1 LSENHSEAIAE
12 ESESEPSNRRTKMK
26 KKATLSCIA
35 VSAALLMVLGTS
47 EASDLDHLLDNKDL
61 QQLGKLIYFDENL
74 SFPPGQ
80 SCATCHAPE
89 AGWTGPES
97 KINNAG
103 SVYPGAIDTRFGNR
117 KPPSAA
123 YATSSPP
130 LHTEIEDGEVL
141 FVGGNFWDGRATAW
155 KLGNAA
161 ADQAQGPFLN
171 PLEQNIADAKGVVD
185 RVCKSKYAPQF
196 KQTVSDIWGI
206 ENICPCDDIDM
217 AYGII
222 GLAIAAFENSSEVN
236 AFTSKYD
243 YYLKGKAEL
252 TAREKRGLKVFE
264 EKGKCADCHP
274 NKPGPNG
281 EPPLFTDFTYDNLGI
296 PKNPEN
302 PFYKTPA
309 KFNPAGPKWIDPGLG
324 GFLKSVPQYT
334 MFAEAN
340 YGKHK
345 VPTLRNVDK
354 RKLEDFV
361 KAYGHNGYFKSL
373 EEITHF
379 YNTRDVKGAG
389 WKGTPWPAPEV
400 TENLNK
406 EELGNL
412 KLTKDEE
419 KDLIEFM
426 KTLSD
431 GYIP

>member
-1 LSENHSEAIAE
+1 
-12 ESESEPSNRRTKMK
+12 MK
-26 KKATLSCIA
+26 KKTLLTCIA
-35 VSAALLMVLGTS
+35 ISTTLLLALGPAAAT
-47 EASDLDHLLDNKDL
+47 DLDHLLDNKDL

-74 SFPPGQ
+74 SSPAGQ

-97 KINNAG
+97 KINKAG
-103 SVYPGAIDTRFGNR
+103 SVYPGAIETRFGNR

-123 YATSSPP
+123 YATVSPP
-130 LHTEIEDGEVL
+130 FHTETEDGEVL

-171 PLEQNIADAKGVVD
+171 PLEHNLADAKELVD
-185 RVCKSKYAPQF
+185 TVCKSKYASTF
-196 KQTVSDIWGI
+196 KQTISKVWRIKDI
-206 ENICPCDDIDM
+206 CSSDDIEM

-252 TAREKRGLKVFE
+252 TAGEKRGLKLFE

-296 PKNPEN
+296 PKNPEL

-309 KFNPAGPKWIDPGLG
+309 EFNPYGPNWIDPGLG
-324 GFLKSVPQYT
+324 GFLKSVPQYS
-334 MFAEAN
+334 MFAAAN

-345 VPTLRNVDK
+345 VPTLRNVDL
-354 RKLEDFV
+354 RKSEDFV

-389 WKGTPWPAPEV
+389 WKGIPWPGPEV
-400 TENLNK
+400 VANLNK

-412 KLTKDEE
+412 KLTEDEE
-419 KDLIEFM
+419 KDLVEFM

-431 GYIP
+431 GYTP